1 MSNKE
6 LIISLIQQDL
16 KHSQL
21 ILGLDELGLEASERH
36 CLQLLD
42 IVAELM
48 EVPTGSIEFEWGRV
62 YITYMAE
69 CTGVEV
75 EARSEALRPY
85 AAVCYEELVEVLA
98 GSCAV

>member
-1 MSNKE
+1 MSKKE

-21 ILGLDELGLEASERH
+21 VVGLDQLGLEASERH

-42 IVAELM
+42 IVANLM
-48 EVPTGSIEFEWGRV
+48 KVPEGDVEFDWGRV

-69 CTGVEV
+69 CTGVDV
-75 EARSEALRPY
+75 EDTADSMRPY
-85 AAVCYEELVEVLA
+85 AEYCYDDLCEILNSANAL
-98 GSCAV
+98 